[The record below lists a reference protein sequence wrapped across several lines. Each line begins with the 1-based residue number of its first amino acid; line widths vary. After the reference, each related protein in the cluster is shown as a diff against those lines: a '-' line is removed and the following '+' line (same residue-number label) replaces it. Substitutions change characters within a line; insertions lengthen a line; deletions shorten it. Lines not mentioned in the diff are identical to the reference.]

1 MDKYTCGDP
10 RGLMKNGHI
19 HIHIYIRGSLDSSQ
33 KIQVKQ
39 TAFKKTKYQTSH
51 TTQQRP
57 LKQCG
62 TRHVFVEFFNFVVL
76 IRPPKLVNYQ

>member
-1 MDKYTCGDP
+1 MVSMDKYTCGDP

-39 TAFKKTKYQTSH
+39 TAF
-51 TTQQRP
+51 
-57 LKQCG
+57 
-62 TRHVFVEFFNFVVL
+62 
-76 IRPPKLVNYQ
+76 